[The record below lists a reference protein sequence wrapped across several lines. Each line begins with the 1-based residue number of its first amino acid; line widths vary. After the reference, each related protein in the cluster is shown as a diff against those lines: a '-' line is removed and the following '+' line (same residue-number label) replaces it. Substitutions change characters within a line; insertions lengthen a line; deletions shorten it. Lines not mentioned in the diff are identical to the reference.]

1 MDKLMK
7 TMGKTLQKNTIAAII
22 SQYNETKND
31 TDFDIEVFL
40 TEDTLELLFEK
51 SCKNIKIKGPKSPP
65 KIGAYKR
72 TNTYVIFCDDHKKKV
87 LVNSHPNATFAQLAQ
102 LCSAAWR
109 KMEDDK
115 KETYKKMA
123 ADENERRKQAALGT
137 VTPVT
142 PVTPV
147 KKTKAT
153 PKAKA
158 APKKKRKA
166 RTTKK
171 KTTKAPVVKSPSQID
186 PDDILGELDDLVEE
200 N

>member
-1 MDKLMK
+1 MDKLMR

-40 TEDTLELLFEK
+40 TEDALELLFEK
-51 SCKNIKIKGPKSPP
+51 SCKNIKIKGPKPPP
-65 KIGAYKR
+65 KPNAYKR
-72 TNTYVIFCDDHKKKV
+72 TNTYVIFCDAHKKKV

-109 KMEDDK
+109 TMEDDE

-137 VTPVT
+137 VTPV
-142 PVTPV
+142 VTPV
-147 KKTKAT
+147 KKTKA
-153 PKAKA
+153 KAKA

-171 KTTKAPVVKSPSQID
+171 KTTKAPVVKSPSQSE
-186 PDDILGELDDLVEE
+186 DDILGELDDLVEE